1 MSVDTVNGTEDP
13 ADETNTADEAG
24 WEVEP
29 GDESGAAVV
38 AAVGRQIRFWRE
50 KRGMRAADLGAQLGY
65 GEDLIRKI
73 ERGVRIPRPE
83 FLDNVDRVLDADG
96 NISVMK
102 KDIEEVRYPKK
113 VRGLAKLEARAV
125 EFCMYSNYTIH
136 GLLQTE
142 ESSRALLR
150 TSRPVYGPEELERFV
165 RARVARRAVLEKDPT
180 PEFSFVQE
188 EVTLR
193 RPIGGKMVMRRQL
206 EHLLEVSELPHVEI
220 QVMPTER
227 ADHPGTIGRI
237 ALLKFGDGSA
247 AGRTDGDFNGQPVS
261 DLKRLRILELRYG
274 IIRSTALTPAESRD
288 YIEQLLGET

>member
-1 MSVDTVNGTEDP
+1 MSVDMVNGTEDP
-13 ADETNTADEAG
+13 SDETNSADEAG

-83 FLDNVDRVLDADG
+83 FLDNVDRVLDAAG

-102 KDIEEVRYPKK
+102 KDVEEVRYPKK
-113 VRGLAKLEARAV
+113 VRGLKKLEARAV
-125 EFCMYSNYTIH
+125 EFCMYSNFTIH

-150 TSRPVYGPEELERFV
+150 TYRPAYGPEELERFV
-165 RARVARRAVLEKDPT
+165 RARVARRAVLEKSPAA
-180 PEFSFVQE
+180 EFSFVQE

-193 RPIGGKMVMRRQL
+193 RPFGGKLVMRRQL

-220 QVMPTER
+220 QVMPT
-227 ADHPGTIGRI
+227 AHVDHPGAIGRI
-237 ALLKFGDGSA
+237 ELLKFGDGTA
-247 AGRTDGDFNGQPVS
+247 AGRSDGDFNGQPVS

-274 IIRSTALTPAESRD
+274 IIRSTALTPAESRQ